1 MVKSKKIVSIVVF
14 IFLVACSF
22 IAGGFVG
29 FSNGYAYRVYH
40 ASVADSYFT
49 MGTLESLKSGDIT
62 GAQKQLERLL
72 DSQIM
77 EHWSGLINKPLKFTI
92 LPEDD
97 ETTKQ
102 LMSRVA
108 TYRKNNPR
116 KIDDTKV
123 EEAIQT
129 VVRRYSK

>member
-1 MVKSKKIVSIVVF
+1 MTKSKKIIISLICLALLALT
-14 IFLVACSF
+14 FL
-22 IAGGFVG
+22 AGSFVG
-29 FSNGYAYRVYH
+29 FNNGYAFRVYH

-49 MGTLESLKSGDIT
+49 MGTLETLKSGDIT

-72 DSQIM
+72 DSQLM

-92 LPEDD
+92 LPDDD
-97 ETTKQ
+97 ETTNK

-108 TYRKNNPR
+108 NYRKNNPR
-116 KIDDTKV
+116 KIDDAKV

>member
-1 MVKSKKIVSIVVF
+1 MVKSKKIVNIVVV
-14 IFLVACSF
+14 IFLVASAF

-29 FSNGYAYRVYH
+29 FNNGYAFRVYH
-40 ASVADSYFT
+40 ASIADSYFT
-49 MGTLESLKSGDIT
+49 MGTLETLKSGDIT

-72 DSQIM
+72 DTQLM
-77 EHWSGLINKPLKFTI
+77 EHWSGLINKPLKFT
-92 LPEDD
+92 LLTEDD
-97 ETTKQ
+97 ETTNK

-108 TYRKNNPR
+108 TYRKNHPR
-116 KIDDTKV
+116 KIDDAKV